1 MKTIIDNKL
10 IGKVTLPEGVSATI
24 EDFSIIMKGP
34 AGELTREFLL
44 PSISLSIENNEIKLS
59 SENTTRK
66 ILRVMNTFVA
76 HINNMVKGV
85 KEEFEYQVKI
95 CSGHFPMTVKK
106 EEKEVIITNFLGE
119 KIPRRS
125 KIIEGVNLEIK
136 GDTITIKSTNIEAA
150 GQTATNLEHA
160 TFIKKRD
167 RRVFQDG
174 CYIISKPKDKQ

>member
-10 IGKVTLPEGVSATI
+10 VEKVILPEGVSANVK
-24 EDFSIIMKGP
+24 DFSITVKGP

-44 PSISLSIENNEIKLS
+44 PSINLSIENNEIKLLS
-59 SENTTRK
+59 KNTTRK
-66 ILRVMNTFVA
+66 ILRMMNTFAA
-76 HINNMVKGV
+76 HINNMAQGV
-85 KEEFEYQVKI
+85 TKKFEYQVKI

-106 EEKEVIITNFLGE
+106 EEKEVVITNFLGE

-125 KIIEGVNLEIK
+125 KIVEGVDLEIK
-136 GDTITIKSTNIEAA
+136 GDLIIIKSVNIEAA

-174 CYIISKPKDKQ
+174 CYIISKPKDKK